1 MAALHGKRP
10 RMSASAQAIH
20 QQTRINDDVAEK
32 AKRRKSA
39 HFSAVPD
46 NNSISD
52 ENVNPKNQA
61 GKRVMS
67 GIAIQKQ
74 GLIQKRGKRLS
85 AVEPNMPEVRIE
97 VKENKYE
104 EWMKLATDNKITA
117 NNTWS
122 FALIDYFADLTLLR
136 NGPDD
141 QSINFQKASCTLD
154 GCVKIWTSRVDSVAT
169 ETGKL
174 LSGLAGGSAETGDND
189 GLEGEEDEVGEPKT
203 TRKTVRS
210 EATLAKSFA
219 QLQIKKF
226 DLEFTVDPLFKKT
239 SADFDEGGAMGLLM
253 NHLSVDNKLREVFDA
268 GDAVADEQD
277 LDEEEEE
284 GDGGM
289 IDEVVQLDKLR
300 NYIPITKF
308 LTEHSINPSLASFHF
323 TSDSS
328 SGNDNDSATILGL
341 KDSFPVDEYNPYDV
355 PMATQDDY
363 NPMDPAFNR
372 GHGEG
377 HDFFGGDDYDAGPAY
392 GDGGFDEDGTSMMGD
407 PEDDLV
413 APFHNSANSNG
424 GSLAL
429 LGPGSSHVGPFD
441 PRRQGQGHEIVLTL
455 GEGDDTG
462 SGGMF
467 EYFDKG
473 FGKSWAGA
481 EHWRLRKVS
490 RKDTA
495 TAGTITSTSS
505 KTKADKTPFAIDFHT
520 PLATSLSTSTK
531 ALFTPASNKS
541 SITLP
546 STSAPTKTKNGK
558 SMSGQRRLRE
568 ERLLPD
574 DMHFSSHQLLRLFL
588 KPQFSLKM
596 RRGGK
601 NMGAMGGMI
610 GADGEIDEN
619 FWAAAAKERE
629 GGECVGECVGD
640 EFGSAPAP
648 FESQFFQ
655 DDDDY
660 GDMDNDVDFGPIQ
673 PSVPVLSGPGEEED
687 DLWAGTQMEL
697 KKVRPE
703 NVNFAKKAKR
713 VDVKRLKDDIWTGL
727 KDLVPHADKTG
738 DTDTDDE
745 DPTPSTPPEPSDF
758 EPVKT
763 FSSIIQSLRSTY
775 PPQKMSE
782 ISTSFCFI
790 CLLHLANEEGLRI
803 ESARGDGKEGEDV
816 GCVGVAP
823 MGEDGEIVLGEG
835 LNALMGVLG
844 AGRGGSEGMR
854 SMGEGEKKDR
864 VIGELEALKVYKDHA
879 AGRAA

>member
-629 GGECVGECVGD
+629 GGECVGD

-835 LNALMGVLG
+835 
-844 AGRGGSEGMR
+844 
-854 SMGEGEKKDR
+854 EKKDR

>member
-429 LGPGSSHVGPFD
+429 LGPGSSHLGPFD

-546 STSAPTKTKNGK
+546 STSALTKTKNGK

-596 RRGGK
+596 RPGGK

-629 GGECVGECVGD
+629 GGECVGD

-673 PSVPVLSGPGEEED
+673 PNVPVLSGPGEEED

-745 DPTPSTPPEPSDF
+745 NPTPSTPPEPSDF

>member
-1 MAALHGKRP
+1 
-10 RMSASAQAIH
+10 
-20 QQTRINDDVAEK
+20 
-32 AKRRKSA
+32 
-39 HFSAVPD
+39 
-46 NNSISD
+46 
-52 ENVNPKNQA
+52 
-61 GKRVMS
+61 
-67 GIAIQKQ
+67 
-74 GLIQKRGKRLS
+74 
-85 AVEPNMPEVRIE
+85 MPEVRIE

-629 GGECVGECVGD
+629 GGECVGD

>member
-629 GGECVGECVGD
+629 GGECVGD

-864 VIGELEALKVYKDHA
+864 VIGELEALKVYKV
-879 AGRAA
+879 RPSFF

>member
-429 LGPGSSHVGPFD
+429 LGPGSSHLGPFD

-495 TAGTITSTSS
+495 TAETITSTSS
-505 KTKADKTPFAIDFHT
+505 KTKADNTPFAIDFHT

-596 RRGGK
+596 RPGGK
-601 NMGAMGGMI
+601 NMGTMGGMI

-629 GGECVGECVGD
+629 GGECVGD

>member
-1 MAALHGKRP
+1 MAAHHSKRP
-10 RMSASAQAIH
+10 RVSTNSQDIH
-20 QQTRINDDVAEK
+20 RPRRINDDAAEK

-39 HFSAVPD
+39 HFNAVPD
-46 NNSISD
+46 ISNTND
-52 ENVNPKNQA
+52 ENESPNNQA
-61 GKRVMS
+61 GKRVIS
-67 GIAIQKQ
+67 GLAIQQQ

-136 NGPDD
+136 NGPND

-174 LSGLAGGSAETGDND
+174 LSGLAGGGAETGDDD
-189 GLEGEEDEVGEPKT
+189 GLEGEEDEAGETKI

-277 LDEEEEE
+277 LDEEE

-289 IDEVVQLDKLR
+289 IDEIVQLDKLR
-300 NYIPITKF
+300 NYIPITEF
-308 LTEHSINPSLASFHF
+308 LAEHSINPSLDSFHF

-328 SGNDNDSATILGL
+328 TGNDNDLITILGL
-341 KDSFPVDEYNPYDV
+341 KDSFRADECDPYDI
-355 PMATQDDY
+355 PMATEDDY
-363 NPMDPAFNR
+363 NPMDPAFN
-372 GHGEG
+372 GGDGEV
-377 HDFFGGDDYDAGPAY
+377 HDFFGGENYDAGPAY
-392 GDGGFDEDGTSMMGD
+392 GDGAFDEDGASMVDD
-407 PEDDLV
+407 PEDGLA
-413 APFHNSANSNG
+413 APLHNSTNHNG
-424 GSLAL
+424 GSLTL
-429 LGPGSSHVGPFD
+429 LGPGSSHLGPFD
-441 PRRQGQGHEIVLTL
+441 PRRQGQGHELVLTL
-455 GEGDDTG
+455 EEGDDNA

-467 EYFDKG
+467 EYFDRG
-473 FGKSWAGA
+473 FGKSWAGG

-490 RKDTA
+490 RKNTA
-495 TAGTITSTSS
+495 TAGTITNTSS
-505 KTKADKTPFAIDFHT
+505 KAKADKAPFTLDFHT
-520 PLATSLSTSTK
+520 PLATSLSSSTK
-531 ALFTPASNKS
+531 ALFTPPSNRS
-541 SITLP
+541 FITLP
-546 STSAPTKTKNGK
+546 STSTLTRIKNGK
-558 SMSGQRRLRE
+558 AMSGQQKLRE

-596 RRGGK
+596 RPGDKSMGGI
-601 NMGAMGGMI
+601 GGMI

-619 FWAAAAKERE
+619 FWATAAKERE
-629 GGECVGECVGD
+629 GGEGVGD

-660 GDMDNDVDFGPIQ
+660 GDMDNDVDFGPIE
-673 PSVPVLSGPGEEED
+673 PNVPVLPGSDEEKD
-687 DLWAGTQMEL
+687 DLWPGTQMEL
-697 KKVRPE
+697 KKARPD

-727 KDLVPHADKTG
+727 KDLVSHANKTG
-738 DTDTDDE
+738 DTDTTDE
-745 DPTPSTPPEPSDF
+745 DSTLSTSPEPSNE

-803 ESARGDGKEGEDV
+803 ESARVDGKEGEDV

-823 MGEDGEIVLGEG
+823 GGEDGEVVLREG
-835 LNALMGVLG
+835 LSSLMQLLG
-844 AGRGGSEGMR
+844 AGRDGSEAMA
-854 SMGEGEKKDR
+854 SLGEGEKKDR
-864 VIGELEALKVYKDHA
+864 VIGELEALKVYKDYA

>member
-1 MAALHGKRP
+1 M
-10 RMSASAQAIH
+10 
-20 QQTRINDDVAEK
+20 
-32 AKRRKSA
+32 
-39 HFSAVPD
+39 
-46 NNSISD
+46 
-52 ENVNPKNQA
+52 
-61 GKRVMS
+61 
-67 GIAIQKQ
+67 
-74 GLIQKRGKRLS
+74 
-85 AVEPNMPEVRIE
+85 
-97 VKENKYE
+97 
-104 EWMKLATDNKITA
+104 
-117 NNTWS
+117 
-122 FALIDYFADLTLLR
+122 
-136 NGPDD
+136 
-141 QSINFQKASCTLD
+141 
-154 GCVKIWTSRVDSVAT
+154 
-169 ETGKL
+169 
-174 LSGLAGGSAETGDND
+174 
-189 GLEGEEDEVGEPKT
+189 
-203 TRKTVRS
+203 
-210 EATLAKSFA
+210 
-219 QLQIKKF
+219 
-226 DLEFTVDPLFKKT
+226 DPLFKKT

-277 LDEEEEE
+277 LDGEEEE

-300 NYIPITKF
+300 SKPPLFFPFFVPSSASTKQELTRITEDYIPITKF

-392 GDGGFDEDGTSMMGD
+392 GDGGFDADGTSMMGD

-429 LGPGSSHVGPFD
+429 LGPGSSHLGPFD

-490 RKDTA
+490 RKGEYHTSFSSSLLFYHLAPIISRQVSTLSLGVELISMIDTA

-505 KTKADKTPFAIDFHT
+505 KTKADNTPFAIDFHT

-596 RRGGK
+596 RPGGK
-601 NMGAMGGMI
+601 NMGTMGGMI

-629 GGECVGECVGD
+629 GGECVGDGTYICLAKEDRSSLKLASVGFHWT

-864 VIGELEALKVYKDHA
+864 VIGELEALKVYKV
-879 AGRAA
+879 RPSFF

>member
-1 MAALHGKRP
+1 
-10 RMSASAQAIH
+10 
-20 QQTRINDDVAEK
+20 
-32 AKRRKSA
+32 
-39 HFSAVPD
+39 
-46 NNSISD
+46 
-52 ENVNPKNQA
+52 
-61 GKRVMS
+61 
-67 GIAIQKQ
+67 
-74 GLIQKRGKRLS
+74 
-85 AVEPNMPEVRIE
+85 
-97 VKENKYE
+97 
-104 EWMKLATDNKITA
+104 
-117 NNTWS
+117 
-122 FALIDYFADLTLLR
+122 
-136 NGPDD
+136 
-141 QSINFQKASCTLD
+141 
-154 GCVKIWTSRVDSVAT
+154 
-169 ETGKL
+169 
-174 LSGLAGGSAETGDND
+174 
-189 GLEGEEDEVGEPKT
+189 
-203 TRKTVRS
+203 
-210 EATLAKSFA
+210 
-219 QLQIKKF
+219 
-226 DLEFTVDPLFKKT
+226 
-239 SADFDEGGAMGLLM
+239 MGLLM

-277 LDEEEEE
+277 LDEEKEE
-284 GDGGM
+284 GGGGM
-289 IDEVVQLDKLR
+289 IDEVVQLEKLR

-308 LTEHSINPSLASFHF
+308 LADYSINPSLASFHF
-323 TSDSS
+323 SSDSS
-328 SGNDNDSATILGL
+328 TGNDNDPAIILGL
-341 KDSFPVDEYNPYDV
+341 KDSFPVDEYDHYDI
-355 PMATQDDY
+355 PMATADDY
-363 NPMDPAFNR
+363 NPMDPASNR
-372 GHGEG
+372 RSGEG
-377 HDFFGGDDYDAGPAY
+377 YDFFGSEDYDAVPAY
-392 GDGGFDEDGTSMMGD
+392 GDGGFDEDGASMMGD
-407 PEDDLV
+407 PEDGLS
-413 APFHNSANSNG
+413 APFHNPANSNG

-429 LGPGSSHVGPFD
+429 LGPGSSHLGPFD
-441 PRRQGQGHEIVLTL
+441 PHRQGQGHEIVLTL
-455 GEGDDTG
+455 GEGGDIG

-490 RKDTA
+490 RKDMA
-495 TAGTITSTSS
+495 TAGTITTTNS
-505 KTKADKTPFAIDFHT
+505 KTKVDKTPFAIDFHT
-520 PLATSLSTSTK
+520 PMVTSLTSSTQ

-546 STSAPTKTKNGK
+546 STFAPIRTKNGK
-558 SMSGQRRLRE
+558 AVSGQRQLRE

-596 RRGGK
+596 RPGGR
-601 NMGAMGGMI
+601 NMGGMGGMI

-629 GGECVGECVGD
+629 GGECAGD

-673 PSVPVLSGPGEEED
+673 PNVPVLCGPGEEED

-697 KKVRPE
+697 KKARPE
-703 NVNFAKKAKR
+703 NVNFTKKAKR

-727 KDLVPHADKTG
+727 KDLVPYSDKAG

-745 DPTPSTPPEPSDF
+745 DSTPSTPPEPSDS

-816 GCVGVAP
+816 GCVGIAP
-823 MGEDGEIVLGEG
+823 VGEDGEVVLGEG
-835 LNALMGVLG
+835 LNALLGMLG
-844 AGRGGSEGMR
+844 AGRGGSEGME
-854 SMGEGEKKDR
+854 STSEGVKKDR

>member
-629 GGECVGECVGD
+629 GGECVGD

>member
-1 MAALHGKRP
+1 
-10 RMSASAQAIH
+10 MSASAQAIH

-629 GGECVGECVGD
+629 GGECVGD

-864 VIGELEALKVYKDHA
+864 VIGELEALKVYKV
-879 AGRAA
+879 RPSFF

>member
-1 MAALHGKRP
+1 MVALHGKRP

-74 GLIQKRGKRLS
+74 GLIKKRGKRLS

-341 KDSFPVDEYNPYDV
+341 KDSFPVDEYNPYDI

-429 LGPGSSHVGPFD
+429 LGPGSSHLGPFD

-596 RRGGK
+596 RPGGK

-629 GGECVGECVGD
+629 GGECVGD

>member
-1 MAALHGKRP
+1 MVALHGKRP

-341 KDSFPVDEYNPYDV
+341 KDSFPVDEYNPYDI

-429 LGPGSSHVGPFD
+429 LGPGSSHLGPFD

-596 RRGGK
+596 RPGGK

-629 GGECVGECVGD
+629 GGECVGD

>member
-174 LSGLAGGSAETGDND
+174 LSGLAGGSAETDDND

-629 GGECVGECVGD
+629 GGECVGD

>member
-629 GGECVGECVGD
+629 GGECVGD

-823 MGEDGEIVLGEG
+823 MGEDGEIVLGKG
-835 LNALMGVLG
+835 
-844 AGRGGSEGMR
+844 
-854 SMGEGEKKDR
+854 
-864 VIGELEALKVYKDHA
+864 
-879 AGRAA
+879 

>member
-1 MAALHGKRP
+1 
-10 RMSASAQAIH
+10 MSASAQAIH

-629 GGECVGECVGD
+629 GGECVGD

>member
-1 MAALHGKRP
+1 
-10 RMSASAQAIH
+10 MSASAQAIH

-629 GGECVGECVGD
+629 GGECVGD

-790 CLLHLANEEGLRI
+790 CLLHLANEEGL
-803 ESARGDGKEGEDV
+803 
-816 GCVGVAP
+816 
-823 MGEDGEIVLGEG
+823 
-835 LNALMGVLG
+835 
-844 AGRGGSEGMR
+844 
-854 SMGEGEKKDR
+854 DR
-864 VIGELEALKVYKDHA
+864 KSVV
-879 AGRAA
+879 